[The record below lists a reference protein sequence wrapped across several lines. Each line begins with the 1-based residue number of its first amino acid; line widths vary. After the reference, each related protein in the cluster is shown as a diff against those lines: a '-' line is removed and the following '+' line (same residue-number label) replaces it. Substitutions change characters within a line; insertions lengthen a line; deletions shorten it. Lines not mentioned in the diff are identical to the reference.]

1 MPNAENLKGKQF
13 KKGVSGNPKGRP
25 KSVKGM
31 LKDLPPDALEKV
43 CQVLWTAIAM
53 PNQKEAKK
61 YLEDEAKGMPKELGF
76 ALQICIK
83 ELNGRNGFNALMAI
97 INRIF
102 GAPRQVAEVEH
113 KGEGWNI
120 IVRSDEDRKM
130 VEGIKDL
137 DI

>member
-1 MPNAENLKGKQF
+1 MPNAENLKGKEF
-13 KKGVSGNPKGRP
+13 KKDVSGNPKGRP